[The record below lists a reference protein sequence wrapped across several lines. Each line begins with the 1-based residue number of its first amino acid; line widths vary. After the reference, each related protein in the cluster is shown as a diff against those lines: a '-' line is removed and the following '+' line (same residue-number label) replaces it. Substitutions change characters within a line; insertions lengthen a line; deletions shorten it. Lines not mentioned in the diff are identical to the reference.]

1 MPIPRIYP
9 HYPKPN
15 PTPPLKRRDL
25 NTAFQQFATSPT
37 EEPPTKKMAVIE
49 TEPILTENIFPTLG
63 ARLITPAPYKRC
75 NEDAWRLV
83 SQITCAEWG
92 YSTLNI
98 STDHFDSLEI
108 GPNGHRVFMTIM
120 CDHGT
125 KQGVMA
131 KNITD
136 NFAREIKPQQLRQFL
151 NRYICKHDNA
161 DLFHLDY
168 VKKVFMQEPE
178 DFHYYNLG
186 LYSPE
191 EIGDKIN
198 WVQKWT
204 RAEHRTFTERFVA
217 FAAAE
222 FIFGTTNRFAIHT
235 FEINEVFP
243 GLVLAA
249 KCIDNQDDVL
259 EDFIELVHQELLIRP
274 ASPLTIR
281 EIVRDAYDYEL
292 NYAESIVK
300 NNDYLNFD
308 KIVEN
313 LKDNTNKTLRILG
326 QPPYFHTTDA

>member
-9 HYPKPN
+9 HFPKPN

-25 NTAFQQFATSPT
+25 NTAFLTAAASTT

-49 TEPILTENIFPTLG
+49 TEPILTENIFPTHG

-83 SQITCAEWG
+83 SRITCAEWG

-98 STDHFDSLEI
+98 STDHFDSLESS
-108 GPNGHRVFMTIM
+108 PNGHRVFMTIM

-136 NFAREIKPQQLRQFL
+136 NFAREVKPQQLRQFL
-151 NRYICKHDNA
+151 NRLVCKHDNA

-168 VKKVFMQEPE
+168 VKKVFMQDPE

-186 LYSPE
+186 NYASE
-191 EIGDKIN
+191 EITDKIS

-204 RAEHRTFTERFVA
+204 RAEHRTFAERFVA

-222 FIFGTTNRFAIHT
+222 LIFGSTNRYAIQV
-235 FEINEVFP
+235 FENNEIFP

-249 KCIDNQDDVL
+249 KLIDNQDEVL
-259 EDFIELVHQELLIRP
+259 EDFIEMVHKDLLIRP

-281 EIVRDAYDYEL
+281 EIVCDAYDYEL
-292 NYAESIVK
+292 NYAESIT
-300 NNDYLNFD
+300 NDNDYLDLN
-308 KIVEN
+308 KIVAL
-313 LKDNTNKTLRILG
+313 LKENTNKTLRILG
-326 QPPYFHTTDA
+326 QPPHFYEITV